1 MIDNFEIRSP
11 TTEEE
16 WERYDDF
23 RWEVL
28 RKPLK
33 MSHIPLKDNLEEASI
48 HLMGVTS
55 EGKILACGRLH
66 LNTSEEA
73 QIRYMGVSEDLRRS
87 GIGSKMIKKL
97 EEEAINQG
105 ANQIMLN
112 ARENAVAFYKSLGY
126 FEVGPYES
134 DIQIPH
140 TRMEKK
146 ISLLSFIFKKIF

>member
-1 MIDNFEIRSP
+1 MVDNFEIRSP
-11 TTEEE
+11 TSEEE
-16 WERYDDF
+16 WERYDNF
-23 RWEVL
+23 RWQVL
-28 RKPLK
+28 RKPIK

-55 EGKILACGRLH
+55 EGKIIACGRLH
-66 LNTSEEA
+66 LNTSYEA
-73 QIRYMGVSEDLRRS
+73 QIRYMGVSEDSRRS
-87 GIGSKMIKKL
+87 GIGSKMLKKL
-97 EEEAINQG
+97 EDDAIKQG

-146 ISLLSFIFKKIF
+146 IS

>member
-1 MIDNFEIRSP
+1 MINNFEIRSP
-11 TTEEE
+11 TSEEE
-16 WERYDDF
+16 WERYDNF

-66 LNTSEEA
+66 LNTSYEA
-73 QIRYMGVSEDLRRS
+73 QIRYMGVSKDLRRS
-87 GIGSKMIKKL
+87 GIGSKMLKKL
-97 EEEAINQG
+97 EDDAIKQG

-112 ARENAVAFYKSLGY
+112 ARENAVPFYKSLGY

-146 ISLLSFIFKKIF
+146 IS

>member
-1 MIDNFEIRSP
+1 MVDNFEIRSP
-11 TTEEE
+11 ASEKE
-16 WERYDDF
+16 WETYNIF

-33 MSHIPLKDNLEEASI
+33 MSHIPLKDNLEEVSI

-55 EGKILACGRLH
+55 EGKVLACGRLH

-87 GIGSKMIKKL
+87 GIGSKMINKL

-146 ISLLSFIFKKIF
+146 IY

>member
-1 MIDNFEIRSP
+1 MVDNFEIRSP
-11 TTEEE
+11 ASEKE
-16 WERYDDF
+16 WETYDSF

-33 MSHIPLKDNLEEASI
+33 MSQIPLKDNLEEVSI

-55 EGKILACGRLH
+55 EGKVLACGRLH

-87 GIGSKMIKKL
+87 GIGSKMINKL

-146 ISLLSFIFKKIF
+146 IY

>member
-11 TTEEE
+11 ISEEE
-16 WERYDDF
+16 WERYDNF
-23 RWEVL
+23 RWQVL
-28 RKPLK
+28 RKPIK

-55 EGKILACGRLH
+55 EGKIIACGRLH
-66 LNTSEEA
+66 LNTSYEA
-73 QIRYMGVSEDLRRS
+73 QIRYMGVSEDSRRL
-87 GIGSKMIKKL
+87 GIGSKMLKKL
-97 EEEAINQG
+97 EDDAIKQG

-112 ARENAVAFYKSLGY
+112 ARENAVPFYKSLGY

-146 ISLLSFIFKKIF
+146 IS

>member
-11 TTEEE
+11 TSEEE
-16 WERYDDF
+16 WERYDNF

-55 EGKILACGRLH
+55 EGKVLACGRLH
-66 LNTSEEA
+66 LNTSYEA

-87 GIGSKMIKKL
+87 GIGSKMIEKL

-112 ARENAVAFYKSLGY
+112 ARENAVAFYKSHGY

-140 TRMEKK
+140 IRMEKQ
-146 ISLLSFIFKKIF
+146 IS

>member
-1 MIDNFEIRSP
+1 MVDNFEIRSP
-11 TTEEE
+11 ASEKE
-16 WERYDDF
+16 WETYDSF

-33 MSHIPLKDNLEEASI
+33 MSHIPLKDKLEEVSI

-55 EGKILACGRLH
+55 EGKVLACGRLH

-126 FEVGPYES
+126 FEAGPYES

-146 ISLLSFIFKKIF
+146 IY

>member
-1 MIDNFEIRSP
+1 MVDNFEIRSP
-11 TTEEE
+11 ASEKE
-16 WERYDDF
+16 WETYDSF

-33 MSHIPLKDNLEEASI
+33 MSHIPLKDNLEEVSI

-55 EGKILACGRLH
+55 EGKVLACGRLH

-112 ARENAVAFYKSLGY
+112 ARENAVAFYKSPGY

-146 ISLLSFIFKKIF
+146 IS

>member
-11 TTEEE
+11 TSEEE
-16 WERYDDF
+16 WKRYDDF

-48 HLMGVTS
+48 HLMGVTF

-66 LNTSEEA
+66 LNTSYEA
-73 QIRYMGVSEDLRRS
+73 QIRYMGVSKDLRRS
-87 GIGSKMIKKL
+87 GIGSKMLKKL
-97 EEEAINQG
+97 EDDAIKQG

-112 ARENAVAFYKSLGY
+112 ARENAVPFYKSLGY

-140 TRMEKK
+140 IRMEKK
-146 ISLLSFIFKKIF
+146 IS

>member
-1 MIDNFEIRSP
+1 MDEIVLRSP
-11 TTEEE
+11 LANDE
-16 WERYDDF
+16 WEKYDDF
-23 RWEVL
+23 RWEIL

-33 MSHIPLKDNLEEASI
+33 MSHIPLKDNLEEI
-48 HLMGVTS
+48 S
-55 EGKILACGRLH
+55 EHIMALEIKNSVIACGRVH
-66 LNTSEEA
+66 MNNIYEA

-146 ISLLSFIFKKIF
+146 IS

>member
-1 MIDNFEIRSP
+1 MVDNFEIRSP
-11 TTEEE
+11 ASKKE
-16 WERYDDF
+16 WETYDSF

-33 MSHIPLKDNLEEASI
+33 MSHIPLKDNLEEVSI

-55 EGKILACGRLH
+55 EGKVLACGRLH

-87 GIGSKMIKKL
+87 GIGSKMINKL

-146 ISLLSFIFKKIF
+146 IS

>member
-11 TTEEE
+11 TSEEE
-16 WERYDDF
+16 WERYDNF

-33 MSHIPLKDNLEEASI
+33 MSYIPLKDNLEEASI

-87 GIGSKMIKKL
+87 GIGSKMIEKL

-146 ISLLSFIFKKIF
+146 IS

>member
-1 MIDNFEIRSP
+1 MVDNFEIRSP
-11 TTEEE
+11 ASEKE
-16 WERYDDF
+16 WETYDSF

-33 MSHIPLKDNLEEASI
+33 MSHIPLKDNLEEVSI

-55 EGKILACGRLH
+55 EGKVLACGRLH

-87 GIGSKMIKKL
+87 GIGSKMINKL

-126 FEVGPYES
+126 FEAGPYES

-146 ISLLSFIFKKIF
+146 IS

>member
-1 MIDNFEIRSP
+1 MINNFEIRSNIS
-11 TTEEE
+11 EEE
-16 WERYDDF
+16 WERYDNF

-48 HLMGVTS
+48 HLMGVTP

-87 GIGSKMIKKL
+87 GIGSKMIEKL
-97 EEEAINQG
+97 EEEAVNQG

-146 ISLLSFIFKKIF
+146 IY

>member
-11 TTEEE
+11 TSEEE

-48 HLMGVTS
+48 HLMGVTF

-66 LNTSEEA
+66 LNTSYEA
-73 QIRYMGVSEDLRRS
+73 QIRYMGVCEDFRRS
-87 GIGSKMIKKL
+87 GIGSKMLKKL
-97 EEEAINQG
+97 EDDAIKQG
-105 ANQIMLN
+105 ANQIILN
-112 ARENAVAFYKSLGY
+112 ARENAVPFYKSLGY

-146 ISLLSFIFKKIF
+146 IS